1 LSRRLRGGRRYI
13 LFRRYTM
20 SDLLV
25 TIAKALVT
33 DPDAVSVTETE
44 RGNTIVLELK
54 VAPDDMGKVI
64 GKGGKRAQAIRTVM
78 KAKYLRSDKRVIVD
92 IV

>member
-1 LSRRLRGGRRYI
+1 M
-13 LFRRYTM
+13 FRRYTM